1 VSDVVSTSA
10 TTQPITLA
18 DAKLQLN
25 VSSTI
30 DDTEITNILKAAT
43 QYTENVTNR
52 AWVTQTRTLT
62 MNGFYD
68 PRYVHDGVIYP
79 PISPLATVS
88 SIKYT
93 ASDGTANTTLSTTTY
108 TASTGDVPGRI
119 FESYNNTWPTP
130 RDVPN
135 NVAVI
140 YTCGYGST
148 QAVVPDNA
156 KHAIRMLVSH
166 WYRNREAASELPFRE
181 VPLTVDALLGNEMVP
196 DYG

>member
-1 VSDVVSTSA
+1 MA
-10 TTQPITLA
+10 A
-18 DAKLQLN
+18 DTDGESRHGK
-25 VSSTI
+25 
-30 DDTEITNILKAAT
+30 
-43 QYTENVTNR
+43 ENQGWEERV
-52 AWVTQTRTLT
+52 
-62 MNGFYD
+62 F
-68 PRYVHDGVIYP
+68 
-79 PISPLATVS
+79 
-88 SIKYT
+88 
-93 ASDGTANTTLSTTTY
+93 
-108 TASTGDVPGRI
+108 I
-119 FESYNNTWPTP
+119 FG
-130 RDVPN
+130 DVPN